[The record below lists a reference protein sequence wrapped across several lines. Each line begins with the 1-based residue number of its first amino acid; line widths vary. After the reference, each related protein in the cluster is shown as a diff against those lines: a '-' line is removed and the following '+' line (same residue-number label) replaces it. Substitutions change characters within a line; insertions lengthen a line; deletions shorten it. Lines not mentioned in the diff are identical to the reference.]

1 MFVMVQRRSV
11 GVCILLTLVTCGI
24 YGIYWYIC
32 MVNDVNALT
41 GKAEPSGGV
50 VFLLSLVTC
59 GIYGLVWLYQ
69 AGVAMDQLR
78 TRSGRDG
85 GNQGILYLVL
95 AILQLSIVSY
105 ALLQSEINDY
115 AA

>member
-1 MFVMVQRRSV
+1 MFVMVQRKSV
-11 GVCILLTLVTCGI
+11 GMCILLTLVTCGI
-24 YGIYWYIC
+24 YGIYWFIC

-41 GKAEPSGGV
+41 GKAEPSGGM

-59 GIYGLVWLYQ
+59 GIYGLVWFYQ
-69 AGVAMDQLR
+69 AGEALDQLR
-78 TRSGRDG
+78 TRSGRSG

-95 AILQLSIVSY
+95 CLLQLSIVTY